1 MLVGFIYARQG
12 YRNFFDR
19 KLFIQRDDIIVP
31 VLAILLVSFFT
42 CWKNRIDI
50 RTSVIA
56 ISVFWMSIRITQELS
71 IGIPAE
77 MKTGAWF
84 GAFFFGLTGV
94 IFLFR
99 GITATT
105 QPDQIEFF
113 IPSWT
118 NVSVYSFAIF
128 LAAASTFTSIML
140 TGARP
145 EMELKSTQEQMKL
158 LANTDSLTGLYNR
171 RYFTESAQRDFIRA
185 RRFNHSA
192 SVLFADLD
200 HFKDINDTYGHS
212 VGDAILIR
220 TANIIH
226 ANVRQVDLSAR
237 LASEEFILLLIQST
251 ENTILNAAER
261 IKKAIEEDNFELDG
275 HQINYTIIIGV
286 AALCPDDISI
296 QELIDRAD
304 ASLYPSRENGRNQ
317 VQMG

>member
-1 MLVGFIYARQG
+1 MLEKSNRYSHKRYSDQCVLDVNSHHTRTFHRHS
-12 YRNFFDR
+12 YRDEDWGMVR
-19 KLFIQRDDIIVP
+19 SLFLRSDW
-31 VLAILLVSFFT
+31 SYT
-42 CWKNRIDI
+42 H
-50 RTSVIA
+50 
-56 ISVFWMSIRITQELS
+56 
-71 IGIPAE
+71 
-77 MKTGAWF
+77 
-84 GAFFFGLTGV
+84 
-94 IFLFR
+94 FR

-140 TGARP
+140 TSARP
-145 EMELKSTQEQMKL
+145 EMELKSTREQMKL

-212 VGDAILIR
+212 VGDAIL
-220 TANIIH
+220 
-226 ANVRQVDLSAR
+226 
-237 LASEEFILLLIQST
+237 
-251 ENTILNAAER
+251 NATER
-261 IKKAIEEDNFELDG
+261 IRKAIEEENFELDG

-286 AALCPDDISI
+286 AALCPDDKSI
-296 QELIDRAD
+296 QDLIDRAD
-304 ASLYPSRENGRNQ
+304 AALYRSRKNGRNQ